1 MKGIRTTLIIVIGF
15 FWCFLTMSIQAQES
29 DPQKLLWN
37 SVGKLDVL
45 GVKTAL
51 DKGAN
56 PNWVS
61 DPRPK
66 YGMSVISHL
75 ASAHLGSEDK
85 NAHQKSVEIL
95 LMLFKAG
102 AKLQHLYECDQIIL
116 SWPVREGW
124 EDFTEILLRNGAN
137 PTKPIDHETPM
148 EIAVAKGHTN
158 IINLL
163 KKHGVP
169 ELEHRVAAQII
180 FIEAA
185 TLGDIGRM
193 EEAIQNGAH
202 VNGNNSKGETALI
215 MAVFYTIFTVR
226 KYNAVEYL
234 LKKGATPNVQGD
246 SPFSYKTTA
255 LHTVI
260 SSSSFTF
267 GQEIKEG
274 YLKDAP
280 TYARLIIES
289 LLRHGAHV
297 SARDG
302 YGRTPLHIAAEKNN
316 IVGAKMLIEAGA
328 KIMPK
333 DNKGKTPLDYAES
346 GEMIKLLKAHGAK
359 EE

>member
-1 MKGIRTTLIIVIGF
+1 MKRIRTSLIIVIGF
-15 FWCFLTMSIQAQES
+15 CWCFLGLSTQAQEA
-29 DPQKLLWN
+29 DPQKLLWD
-37 SVGKLDVL
+37 SVGKLDVV

-66 YGMSVISHL
+66 YGVSVIYHL
-75 ASAHLGSEDK
+75 ASAHLGSKDEK
-85 NAHQKSVEIL
+85 THEKSVEIL

-102 AKLQHLYECDQIIL
+102 AKLQHYCDQRIL
-116 SWPVREGW
+116 YWPVYEGW
-124 EDFTEILLRNGAN
+124 EDFTEILLTNGAN

-148 EIAVAKGHTN
+148 EIAVAKDRTN

-185 TLGDIGRM
+185 TRGDIGRM

-215 MAVFYTIFTVR
+215 MSVFYSVFTTGQF
-226 KYNAVEYL
+226 KAVEYL
-234 LKKGATPNVQGD
+234 LNKGANPNVEGD
-246 SPFSYKTTA
+246 SPFSHKTTA

-267 GQEIKEG
+267 GREIKEG
-274 YLKDAP
+274 YLKDTP

-302 YGRTPLHIAAEKNN
+302 YGRTPLHIAAERNN

-328 KIMPK
+328 KIMPRDK
-333 DNKGKTPLDYAES
+333 EGKTPLDYAES